1 MSYKNSFEKDGKVFS
16 SKELEVVQDADRLD
30 AIGAIGIARCFN
42 YGGFKN
48 RALYDPNILPNLN
61 MTKKEYKKSNAPTIN
76 HFYEKLLLLKDK
88 MNTPTGKRLAANRH
102 DYMEAFLKQFYGEW
116 DGKAV

>member
-1 MSYKNSFEKDGKVFS
+1 M
-16 SKELEVVQDADRLD
+16 D

-48 RALYDPNILPNLN
+48 RPLYNPEIAVN
-61 MTKKEYKKSNAPTIN
+61 MNMSKDEYKNSVSPTIN

-88 MNTPTGKRLAANRH
+88 MNTKSGKKIAEERHNYMEVFLEQFFAECDGKR
-102 DYMEAFLKQFYGEW
+102 
-116 DGKAV
+116 